1 MLAARPSTGSG
12 YIGQVLPGT
21 GSPLRSQYFAPTG
34 KVVRGTFL
42 STFER
47 FGLERIGYPISDEH
61 VEGGLTVQWFERAR
75 MEYHPE
81 LAGKGYAV
89 LFTRLGAELNRGN
102 SFARVSPFQSTGTRV
117 YVKETGHSLAE
128 PFLSYWKANGGI
140 ELFGY
145 PISEPLNQDGLTV
158 QWFERA
164 RMEYH
169 PELAGKGEVVQL
181 GLLGTMAYERA
192 GGELPVKAQTV
203 SEGKAPSADPELT
216 ANESYLLRAIN
227 QQRVAAGLQPVQLDP
242 TATGL
247 ARERSS
253 DMAVR
258 NYFSH
263 YTPEGKTFLPM
274 LSERGFNYRFAG
286 EILAR
291 NNYPDAD
298 AARIAME
305 SYMNSAPH
313 RAIILDARFTLVGVG
328 YALSDEDRMHYFTV
342 IFVQP

>member
-1 MLAARPSTGSG
+1 M
-12 YIGQVLPGT
+12 
-21 GSPLRSQYFAPTG
+21 
-34 KVVRGTFL
+34 
-42 STFER
+42 
-47 FGLERIGYPISDEH
+47 
-61 VEGGLTVQWFERAR
+61 
-75 MEYHPE
+75 
-81 LAGKGYAV
+81 
-89 LFTRLGAELNRGN
+89 
-102 SFARVSPFQSTGTRV
+102 
-117 YVKETGHSLAE
+117 
-128 PFLSYWKANGGI
+128 
-140 ELFGY
+140 
-145 PISEPLNQDGLTV
+145 
-158 QWFERA
+158 
-164 RMEYH
+164 
-169 PELAGKGEVVQL
+169 
-181 GLLGTMAYERA
+181 
-192 GGELPVKAQTV
+192 
-203 SEGKAPSADPELT
+203 
-216 ANESYLLRAIN
+216 
-227 QQRVAAGLQPVQLDP
+227 QLDP